1 MATMLSRV
9 LAMSA
14 RVETSYASATPTD
27 ATFASGQLLF
37 RQTSPFQLD
46 TARVDTAEL
55 KSTFTKSGD
64 ASGRQL
70 YRMTPGMVLQGHDAN
85 IPAYRLDPIFRMC
98 GMQATTPT
106 AGTRKY
112 VFRTTGLESGVID
125 FQQNDTGSSGILYGL
140 KGVFGT
146 MTMSGSA
153 GQLIEMNPTL
163 TGIINTQP
171 ATAGTVTGSYP
182 ANIVQTMKSEALSIT
197 DSGGPFTTAKFK
209 SFSLDFGWTVSE
221 DTDANAADALGGL
234 ALTARVPTL
243 SLVVGMDSARYATWA
258 ADLKNNV
265 QHTITW
271 THGSGTGKRIKFSI
285 TGILN
290 DIPQGDDVGLRTN
303 TLTYGLTSATAE
315 GELSIEVF

>member
-27 ATFASGQLLF
+27 AGFLSGQLLF

-46 TARVDTAEL
+46 TGRVDTAEL
-55 KSTFTKSGD
+55 KATFTKSGD

-70 YRMTPGMVLQGHDAN
+70 YRMTPGMVLQSHGSN

-98 GMQATTPT
+98 GMNASTVS
-106 AGTRKY
+106 GTRKY
-112 VFRTTGLESGVID
+112 VFRSSGFESGVID

-146 MTMSGSA
+146 MTISGSA

-163 TGIINTQP
+163 TGVINTQP
-171 ATAGTVTGSYP
+171 ATAATINPSYP
-182 ANIVQTMKSEALSIT
+182 ANIVETMKSEALSIT
-197 DSGGPFTTAKFK
+197 DSVGAFTTAKFK

-221 DTDANAADALGGL
+221 DSDANAADALGGL

-243 SLVVGMDSARYATWA
+243 SLVVGMDSARFATWA
-258 ADLKNNV
+258 ADLKNNF

-271 THGSGTGKRIKFSI
+271 THGSAAGKRIKFTM

-303 TLTYGLTSATAE
+303 TLTYGLTSATPEAE
-315 GELSIEVF
+315 LTLECF